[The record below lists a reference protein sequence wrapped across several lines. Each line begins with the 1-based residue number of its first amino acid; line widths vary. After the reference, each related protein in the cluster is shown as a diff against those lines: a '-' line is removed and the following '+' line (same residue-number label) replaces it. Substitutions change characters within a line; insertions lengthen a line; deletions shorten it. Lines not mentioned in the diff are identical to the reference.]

1 MSDTAIQHKRVK
13 MGMSDTEIST
23 FWGAKIQH
31 FWASQEYNIYMH
43 IQGSSLA
50 TQANQA
56 INSYLP
62 KPVKPRNYKGKA
74 NIDVFEKWIF
84 NVEMYFHLLNV
95 DMFSREAVLR
105 ISPLL
110 EGKAAQYF

>member
-43 IQGSSLA
+43 IQGSCWKWSL
-50 TQANQA
+50 
-56 INSYLP
+56 L
-62 KPVKPRNYKGKA
+62 
-74 NIDVFEKWIF
+74 
-84 NVEMYFHLLNV
+84 
-95 DMFSREAVLR
+95 
-105 ISPLL
+105 
-110 EGKAAQYF
+110 AARMALM